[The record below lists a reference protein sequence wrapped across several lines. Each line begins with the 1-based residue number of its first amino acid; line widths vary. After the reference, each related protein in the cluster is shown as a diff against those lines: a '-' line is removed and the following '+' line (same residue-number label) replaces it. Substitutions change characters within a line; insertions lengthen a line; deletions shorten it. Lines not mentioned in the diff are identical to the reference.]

1 MKTQEEPEG
10 DAGASVCGGGSRDVF
25 DSLLVFQRLE
35 GGIGFLVGMFVL
47 ADLNLRKEVTGSLR
61 AGCL

>member
-1 MKTQEEPEG
+1 MKTQEELKG
-10 DAGASVCGGGSRDVF
+10 AAGASVCGVGSRDVF

-35 GGIGFLVGMFVL
+35 GGIGFLVEQFVL
-47 ADLNLRKEVTGSLR
+47 ADLNLKREITGSLR